1 MTVVAYARV
10 SKGRVFKAAGVH
22 KGRPA
27 SIDADQVRKMRADSV
42 GPMEIAKI
50 LKIGRT
56 SVYRVS
62 AG

>member
-1 MTVVAYARV
+1 MTVIGYARV

-27 SIDADQVRKMRADSV
+27 SIDADQGRKMRADGV
-42 GPMEIAKI
+42 GPTEIAEI
-50 LKIGRT
+50 LKIGRP
-56 SVYRVS
+56 SVYRVP